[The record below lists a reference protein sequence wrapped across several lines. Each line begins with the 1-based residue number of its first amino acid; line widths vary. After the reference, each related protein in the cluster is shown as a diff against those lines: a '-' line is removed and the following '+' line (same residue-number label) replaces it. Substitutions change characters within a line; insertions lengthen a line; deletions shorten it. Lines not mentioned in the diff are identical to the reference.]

1 MSRLPNFLSELFRRK
16 VVRVLCGYVAVFWL
30 LAQGFAS
37 LFPVLGVPDWWLR
50 VFIIAGLSAVPVLAL
65 LTWKYD
71 LVLPQLVRD
80 PKDVDAVH
88 PTILWAARRHDS
100 ANAGHLV
107 LNWRAPD
114 QSCKQQR
121 FFEPV
126 SIGREP
132 TNSVELEDKYVSRFH
147 AVLWAEGGAWH
158 VRDLDST
165 NGTFLDSSRVSG
177 NQVLPEW
184 CELHF
189 HMDGPT
195 VRIRVDKPTETVVPP
210 DD

>member
-1 MSRLPNFLSELFRRK
+1 MSQMLNFLSELFRRK
-16 VVRVLCGYVAVFWL
+16 VVRVLCGYIAVFWL

-37 LFPVLGVPDWWLR
+37 LFPALGVSDWWLR
-50 VFIIAGLSAVPVLAL
+50 VFIISGITALPVLAL

-80 PKDVDAVH
+80 PKDVDAAN
-88 PTILWAARRHDS
+88 PMILWARRRHDP

-107 LNWRAPD
+107 LDWRAPD
-114 QSCKQQR
+114 QSNKQQR

-132 TNSVELEDKYVSRFH
+132 GNNVELGDQYVSRFH
-147 AVLWAEGGAWH
+147 AVLWAEGGEWH

-177 NQVLPEW
+177 TRALPES
-184 CELHF
+184 CELRF

-195 VRIRVDKPTETVVPP
+195 VRIHIDKPTETVVPP
-210 DD
+210 EA